1 MKRLF
6 LLFVLCGLFVGCEE
20 FLPTTQSPNSGN
32 NNQLPNSG
40 NNNTNEEHSC
50 PLVFDIESEGRY
62 IIDVAPEGR
71 EVDIKIRTNVEYGFS
86 IPSDAK
92 SWISIT
98 GTRADVSERGVT
110 FEVAENTST
119 EARETVILF
128 TQKDGELLYAV
139 HFRQFGVPT
148 VDDIFKISGQ
158 GSYTID
164 VEAEGDMKYL
174 NVTTN
179 CGCNVVIPEESR
191 YWLSLAESRTE
202 PAAES
207 RTLAFVIAENLLAD
221 ERKATVELQDNNGR
235 VMFEVTFRQKGNDA
249 EAPIFKIAKVE
260 SYEASP
266 NGGKVHIAVTTNIDY
281 SVNIAS
287 GAQSWLSVA
296 DTRSELSVGVVTL
309 VAEKNDTNA
318 KRSGV
323 VTFKDMDGNTLESV
337 TISQE
342 ISNFDIV
349 VENAEGLVCM
359 PGASV
364 NIAYSIVGGGSN
376 PKVEAFGDSGWSA
389 EVSATSADKG
399 SIKVTAPEG
408 ASSGKIVILAIS
420 TTGQSITKSIYFNE
434 GVLTGIVDT
443 YTVDYAAC
451 TLKVTLKT
459 NLEYSVNIPTE
470 AQSWIS
476 VADTRASLRSE
487 TLTFTIAENPDDMP
501 RNAIIELVG
510 ECNDVLQK
518 FTIAQKLQPSGDY
531 IEFADQY
538 VKKVCVQKY
547 DKNGDGE
554 LSYKEAAEV
563 TSIPGYF
570 FGDYDKTVTSF
581 NELQYFTKVTK
592 FDSYAFSGCSNLKS
606 IAIPEKV
613 NSIGYAAFVSCSSL
627 KSVYITDLSAWC
639 KISYSSDFSNPLYT
653 AGGDLYINGE
663 LATEITI
670 PSDIT
675 TLKSY
680 VFYNCDSL
688 TKVVIP
694 DSVTSIGERA
704 FYDCDTLENV
714 TIPNSVTSI
723 DTSAFYD
730 CDALESIT
738 IPNSVTSIGTY
749 AFYSCDA
756 LESVTLPENITKI
769 DSYTFSYCKSLKSIT
784 IPDNVVKIGSEAFHD
799 CDALES
805 VTIGS
810 GVTAIDNYAFC
821 SCNSL
826 KRVTIDA
833 TLPPTLGS
841 DVFYAHHI
849 GFVVYVPES
858 AYNTYQSNEYWKEFD
873 YLLRYEGFERPAY
886 DYNFGDIVTING
898 TDGIVLYASE
908 DIVYLISVEESSQKW
923 STESVTT
930 NATDCYYGLKNMET
944 IQAIEG
950 WETKYP
956 AFKWCADLGE
966 GWYLPAYY
974 ELRDIY
980 NAKNTLNE
988 ALSANGY
995 TTLILSDSWYWSS
1008 TESSSGNAYD
1018 CTFSSGSYS
1027 NSSKSDLDKVHAIYR
1042 F

>member
-6 LLFVLCGLFVGCEE
+6 LLFALCGLFVGCEE
-20 FLPTTQSPNSGN
+20 FLPTTQ
-32 NNQLPNSG
+32 LPNSG
-40 NNNTNEEHSC
+40 NSNTNEEHSC

-128 TQKDGELLYAV
+128 TQKDGDLLYAV
-139 HFRQFGVPT
+139 HFRQFGIPT
-148 VDDIFKISGQ
+148 VEDFFNISGE

-207 RTLAFVIAENLLAD
+207 RTLAFVIAENILAD
-221 ERKATVELQDNNGR
+221 ERKATVELQDNDGR

-364 NIAYSIVGGGSN
+364 NIAYSIVGGGNN

-420 TTGQSITKSIYFNE
+420 TTGQSVTKSIYFNE
-434 GVLTGIVDT
+434 GVLTGVVDT

-501 RNAIIELVG
+501 RSAIIELVG

-518 FTIAQKLQPSGDY
+518 FTITQKLQPSGDY

-538 VKKVCVQKY
+538 VKNVCVQKY

-563 TSIPGYF
+563 TSIPSYF

-581 NELQYFTKVTK
+581 NELQYFTKVT
-592 FDSYAFSGCSNLKS
+592 SINSSAFYGCSNLKS

-613 NSIGYAAFVSCSSL
+613 TWFGNSAFYGCSSL
-627 KSVYITDLSAWC
+627 KSLYITDLSAWC
-639 KISYSSDFSNPLYT
+639 RISFDYCDSNPLYS

-675 TLKSY
+675 TLKNY
-680 VFYNCDSL
+680 VFCNCDSL

-694 DSVTSIGERA
+694 DRVTFIGT
-704 FYDCDTLENV
+704 Y
-714 TIPNSVTSI
+714 
-723 DTSAFYD
+723 AFYD
-730 CDALESIT
+730 CDALESVT

-749 AFYSCDA
+749 AFCGCET
-756 LESVTLPENITKI
+756 LEGVILPENITKI
-769 DSYTFSYCKSLKSIT
+769 DSYTFRSCKSLKSII
-784 IPDNVVKIGSEAFHD
+784 IPDNVVKIGYEAFKY

-810 GVTAIDNYAFC
+810 GVTAIDSDAFY

-841 DVFYAHHI
+841 SVFDAHHI

-858 AYNTYQSNEYWKEFD
+858 AYNTYQSNEYWKGFD
-873 YLLRYEGFERPAY
+873 GLLRYEGIERPTEQY
-886 DYNFGDIVTING
+886 SVGDIVTI
-898 TDGIVLYASE
+898 DGIDGVVLYASE
-908 DIVYLISVEESSQKW
+908 GIVYLISVEESSQKW

-930 NATDCYYGLKNMET
+930 NATDYSNGLYNLET

-974 ELRDIY
+974 ELIEIY
-980 NAKNTLNE
+980 DAKNTLNE
-988 ALSANGY
+988 ALSTNGY
-995 TTLILSDSWYWSS
+995 TTLGASYYWPS
-1008 TESSSGNAYD
+1008 TEYGSGNAWAYQ
-1018 CTFSSGSYS
+1018 FSSGGYISYS
-1027 NSSKSDLDKVHAIYR
+1027 KSGTAKVRAIYR

>member
-20 FLPTTQSPNSGN
+20 FLPTT
-32 NNQLPNSG
+32 QLPNSG

-50 PLVFDIESEGRY
+50 PLVFDIESEGYY

-119 EARETVILF
+119 ESRETVILF

-139 HFRQFGVPT
+139 HFRQFGIPT
-148 VDDIFKISGQ
+148 VDDIFTIAGE
-158 GSYTID
+158 GGYTID
-164 VEAEGDMKYL
+164 VDAAGDMKYL
-174 NVTTN
+174 DVTTN
-179 CGCNVVIPEESR
+179 CGCNVVIPEDSR

-202 PAAES
+202 PAVDS
-207 RTLAFVIAENLLAD
+207 HTLAFVIAENVLSD
-221 ERKATVELQDNNGR
+221 ERKATVELQDNDGR
-235 VMFEVTFRQKGNDA
+235 TMFEVTFRQKGNDA

-281 SVNIAS
+281 TVNIAS

-309 VAEKNDTNA
+309 VAQKNDTNA

-376 PKVEAFGDSGWSA
+376 AKVEAFGDSGWSA

-420 TTGQSITKSIYFNE
+420 TTGESITKSVYFNE
-434 GVLTGIVDT
+434 GVLTGVVDT

-451 TLKVTLKT
+451 TLEVKLKT
-459 NLEYSVNIPTE
+459 NLEYSVNIPAE

-501 RNAIIELVG
+501 RSAIIELVG

-563 TSIPGYF
+563 TSIPGNF
-570 FGDYDKTVTSF
+570 FGDY
-581 NELQYFTKVTK
+581 
-592 FDSYAFSGCSNLKS
+592 
-606 IAIPEKV
+606 
-613 NSIGYAAFVSCSSL
+613 
-627 KSVYITDLSAWC
+627 AWNFFRNNC
-639 KISYSSDFSNPLYT
+639 IS
-653 AGGDLYINGE
+653 
-663 LATEITI
+663 
-670 PSDIT
+670 
-675 TLKSY
+675 
-680 VFYNCDSL
+680 
-688 TKVVIP
+688 
-694 DSVTSIGERA
+694 
-704 FYDCDTLENV
+704 
-714 TIPNSVTSI
+714 
-723 DTSAFYD
+723 
-730 CDALESIT
+730 
-738 IPNSVTSIGTY
+738 
-749 AFYSCDA
+749 
-756 LESVTLPENITKI
+756 
-769 DSYTFSYCKSLKSIT
+769 
-784 IPDNVVKIGSEAFHD
+784 
-799 CDALES
+799 
-805 VTIGS
+805 
-810 GVTAIDNYAFC
+810 
-821 SCNSL
+821 
-826 KRVTIDA
+826 
-833 TLPPTLGS
+833 
-841 DVFYAHHI
+841 
-849 GFVVYVPES
+849 
-858 AYNTYQSNEYWKEFD
+858 
-873 YLLRYEGFERPAY
+873 
-886 DYNFGDIVTING
+886 
-898 TDGIVLYASE
+898 
-908 DIVYLISVEESSQKW
+908 
-923 STESVTT
+923 
-930 NATDCYYGLKNMET
+930 
-944 IQAIEG
+944 
-950 WETKYP
+950 
-956 AFKWCADLGE
+956 
-966 GWYLPAYY
+966 
-974 ELRDIY
+974 
-980 NAKNTLNE
+980 
-988 ALSANGY
+988 
-995 TTLILSDSWYWSS
+995 
-1008 TESSSGNAYD
+1008 
-1018 CTFSSGSYS
+1018 
-1027 NSSKSDLDKVHAIYR
+1027 
-1042 F
+1042 